1 MKDVL
6 ADAIKSHYNNK
17 DYTEVVRDALL
28 CMATEIR
35 KKSDLADDDGVDLI
49 NKAFSEKN
57 PLIKINKLSTT
68 TEKNKQAGI
77 RDLSKGLIEYFR
89 NPMSHSKQTYSKRI
103 ADAILVLLDDVI
115 LDEIMDSRSI
125 NSIEDW
131 FLEISNDLFPNT
143 ERYATNLVTTIPE
156 NKRLDLSVLL
166 YQNRDKLTKSKDKV
180 INELLK
186 NLKPEEFKEYCEV
199 IEKDLFGKIDEN
211 QIISLL
217 KFITEA
223 IWTNFSE
230 LTKTKLEDL
239 ILENTK
245 TLEIVDYEDF
255 NEGYIHYENGTI
267 LVNCLHILNLFSNK
281 MDIIDILFEKY
292 IDCNEPTQIFITDN
306 YINIMINDNVDI
318 KESFVDYIIERLKY
332 RNKPYWYDR
341 IRKIIQNLTKDSKW
355 YMRLHT
361 AFNVDIEEM
370 PFKIEADDLPFK
382 NSEKVGD

>member
-6 ADAIKSHYNNK
+6 SDAVKSHYNNK

-28 CMATEIR
+28 CMTTEIR
-35 KKSDLADDDGVDLI
+35 KKSNLTDDDGVDLI

-57 PLIKINKLSTT
+57 PLIKINKLSNT

-89 NPMSHSKQTYSKRI
+89 NPMSHSKQIYSKRI
-103 ADAILVLLDDVI
+103 ADAILVLLDDII
-115 LDEIMDSRSI
+115 LDEIIDSKSI
-125 NSIEDW
+125 NNTEDW
-131 FLEISNDLFPNT
+131 FLEISNELFPNT
-143 ERYATNLVTTIPE
+143 ERYATSLVSTIPE
-156 NKRLDLSVLL
+156 NKRLDLSVML

-223 IWTNFSE
+223 IWKNFSE
-230 LTKTKLEDL
+230 LTRTKLEDL

-245 TLEIVDYEDF
+245 TLEIVDYNDF

-281 MDIIDILFEKY
+281 IDIINILFEKY
-292 IDCNEPTQIFITDN
+292 IDCNETTQIFITDN
-306 YINIMINDNVDI
+306 YISIMINENVDI
-318 KESFVDYIIERLKY
+318 REDFINYIIERLKY
-332 RNKPYWYDR
+332 RNKPYWYDK
-341 IRKIIQNLTKDSKW
+341 IRKTIQNLPKDSKW

-361 AFNVDIEEM
+361 AFNIDIEEM
-370 PFKIEADDLPFK
+370 PFKIEADDLPF
-382 NSEKVGD
+382 

>member
-28 CMATEIR
+28 CIATEIR

-255 NEGYIHYENGTI
+255 NEGYIHYENGTV

-370 PFKIEADDLPFK
+370 PFKIEVDDLPF
-382 NSEKVGD
+382 

>member
-115 LDEIMDSRSI
+115 LDEIMYSRSI

-370 PFKIEADDLPFK
+370 PFKIEVDDLPF
-382 NSEKVGD
+382 

>member
-6 ADAIKSHYNNK
+6 SDAVKSHYNNK

-28 CMATEIR
+28 CMTTEIR
-35 KKSDLADDDGVDLI
+35 KKSNLTDDDGVDLI

-57 PLIKINKLSTT
+57 PLIKINKLSNT

-89 NPMSHSKQTYSKRI
+89 NPMSHSKQIYSKRI
-103 ADAILVLLDDVI
+103 ADAILVLLDDII
-115 LDEIMDSRSI
+115 LDEIIDSKSI
-125 NSIEDW
+125 NNTEDW
-131 FLEISNDLFPNT
+131 FLEISNELFPNT
-143 ERYATNLVTTIPE
+143 ERYATSLVSTIPE
-156 NKRLDLSVLL
+156 NKRLDLSVML

-223 IWTNFSE
+223 IWKNFSE
-230 LTKTKLEDL
+230 LTRTKLEDL

-245 TLEIVDYEDF
+245 TLEIVDYNDF

-267 LVNCLHILNLFSNK
+267 LANCLHILNLFSNK
-281 MDIIDILFEKY
+281 IDIIDILFEKY

-306 YINIMINDNVDI
+306 YISIMINENVDI
-318 KESFVDYIIERLKY
+318 REDFINYIIEKLKH
-332 RNKPYWYDR
+332 RNKPYWYYK
-341 IRKIIQNLTKDSKW
+341 IRKIIQNLAKDSKW
-355 YMRLHT
+355 YIRLHT
-361 AFNVDIEEM
+361 AFNIDIEEM
-370 PFKIEADDLPFK
+370 PFKIEADDLPF
-382 NSEKVGD
+382 

>member
-35 KKSDLADDDGVDLI
+35 KKSNLTDDDGVDLI

-57 PLIKINKLSTT
+57 PLIKINKLATT

-115 LDEIMDSRSI
+115 LDEIIDSRSI

-131 FLEISNDLFPNT
+131 FLEISNELFPNT

-156 NKRLDLSVLL
+156 NKRLDLSVML
-166 YQNRDKLTKSKDKV
+166 YQNRDKLTKPKDKV

-199 IEKDLFGKIDEN
+199 IEKDLFGKIDED

-267 LVNCLHILNLFSNK
+267 LVNCLHILDLFSNK
-281 MDIIDILFEKY
+281 MDIINILFEKY
-292 IDCNEPTQIFITDN
+292 IDCNEQTQIFITDN
-306 YINIMINDNVDI
+306 YINVMINDNVDI
-318 KESFVDYIIERLKY
+318 KESFVDYLIERLKY
-332 RNKPYWYDR
+332 KNKPYWYDK
-341 IRKIIQNLTKDSKW
+341 IRKIIRNLSKDSKW

-370 PFKIEADDLPFK
+370 PFKIEADDLPF
-382 NSEKVGD
+382 

>member
-1 MKDVL
+1 MKNVL

-370 PFKIEADDLPFK
+370 PFKIEADDLPF
-382 NSEKVGD
+382 

>member
-6 ADAIKSHYNNK
+6 SDAVKSHYNNK

-28 CMATEIR
+28 CMTTEIR
-35 KKSDLADDDGVDLI
+35 KKSNLTDDDGVDLI

-57 PLIKINKLSTT
+57 PLIKINKLSNT

-89 NPMSHSKQTYSKRI
+89 NPMSHSKQIYSKRI
-103 ADAILVLLDDVI
+103 ADAILVLLDDII
-115 LDEIMDSRSI
+115 LDEIIDSKSI
-125 NSIEDW
+125 NNTEDW
-131 FLEISNDLFPNT
+131 FLEISNELFPNT
-143 ERYATNLVTTIPE
+143 ERYATNLVSTIPE
-156 NKRLDLSVLL
+156 NKRLDLSVML

-223 IWTNFSE
+223 IWKNFSE
-230 LTKTKLEDL
+230 LTRTKLEDL

-245 TLEIVDYEDF
+245 TLEIVDYNDF

-267 LVNCLHILNLFSNK
+267 LANCLHILNLFSNK
-281 MDIIDILFEKY
+281 IDIIDILFEKY

-306 YINIMINDNVDI
+306 YISIMINENVDI
-318 KESFVDYIIERLKY
+318 REDFINYIIEKLKH
-332 RNKPYWYDR
+332 RNKPYWYYK
-341 IRKIIQNLTKDSKW
+341 IRKIIQNLAKDSKW
-355 YMRLHT
+355 YIRLHT
-361 AFNVDIEEM
+361 AFNIDIEEM
-370 PFKIEADDLPFK
+370 PFKIEADDLPF
-382 NSEKVGD
+382 

>member
-6 ADAIKSHYNNK
+6 SDAVKSHYNNK

-28 CMATEIR
+28 CMTTEIR
-35 KKSDLADDDGVDLI
+35 KKSNLTDDDGVDLI

-57 PLIKINKLSTT
+57 PLIKINKLSNT

-89 NPMSHSKQTYSKRI
+89 NPMSHSKQIYSKRI
-103 ADAILVLLDDVI
+103 ADAILVLLDDII
-115 LDEIMDSRSI
+115 LDEIIDSKSI
-125 NSIEDW
+125 NNTEDW
-131 FLEISNDLFPNT
+131 FLEISNELFPNT
-143 ERYATNLVTTIPE
+143 ERYATSLVSAIPE
-156 NKRLDLSVLL
+156 NKRLDLSVML

-306 YINIMINDNVDI
+306 YISIMINENVDI
-318 KESFVDYIIERLKY
+318 REDFIDYIIERLKY
-332 RNKPYWYDR
+332 RNKPYWYDK
-341 IRKIIQNLTKDSKW
+341 IRKTIQNLTKDSKW

-361 AFNVDIEEM
+361 AFNIDVEEM
-370 PFKIEADDLPFK
+370 PFKIEADDLPF
-382 NSEKVGD
+382 

>member
-318 KESFVDYIIERLKY
+318 KESFVDYIIERVKY

-370 PFKIEADDLPFK
+370 PFKIEADDLPF
-382 NSEKVGD
+382 

>member
-332 RNKPYWYDR
+332 RNKPYWYVR

-370 PFKIEADDLPFK
+370 PFKIEADDLPF
-382 NSEKVGD
+382 

>member
-6 ADAIKSHYNNK
+6 SDAVKSHYNNK

-28 CMATEIR
+28 CMTTEIR
-35 KKSDLADDDGVDLI
+35 KKSNLTDDDGVDLI

-57 PLIKINKLSTT
+57 PLIKINKLSNT

-89 NPMSHSKQTYSKRI
+89 NPMSHSKQIYSKRI
-103 ADAILVLLDDVI
+103 ADAILVLLDDII
-115 LDEIMDSRSI
+115 LDEIIDSKSI
-125 NSIEDW
+125 NNTEDW
-131 FLEISNDLFPNT
+131 FLEISNELFPNT
-143 ERYATNLVTTIPE
+143 ERYATSLVSTIPE
-156 NKRLDLSVLL
+156 NKRLDLSVML

-223 IWTNFSE
+223 IWKNFSE
-230 LTKTKLEDL
+230 LTRTKLEDL

-245 TLEIVDYEDF
+245 TLEIVDYNDF

-267 LVNCLHILNLFSNK
+267 LANCLHILNLFSNK
-281 MDIIDILFEKY
+281 IDLIDILFEKY

-306 YINIMINDNVDI
+306 YISIMINENVDI
-318 KESFVDYIIERLKY
+318 REDFINYIIERLKY
-332 RNKPYWYDR
+332 RNKPYWYDK
-341 IRKIIQNLTKDSKW
+341 IRKTIQNLTKDSKW

-361 AFNVDIEEM
+361 AFNIDIEEM
-370 PFKIEADDLPFK
+370 PFKIEADDLPF
-382 NSEKVGD
+382 

>member
-370 PFKIEADDLPFK
+370 PFKIEADDLPFLK
-382 NSEKVGD
+382 

>member
-103 ADAILVLLDDVI
+103 VDAILVLLDDVI

-370 PFKIEADDLPFK
+370 PFKIEADDLPF
-382 NSEKVGD
+382 

>member
-1 MKDVL
+1 MKDIL
-6 ADAIKSHYNNK
+6 SDAVKSHYNNK

-28 CMATEIR
+28 CMTTEIR
-35 KKSDLADDDGVDLI
+35 KKSNLTDDDGVDLI

-57 PLIKINKLSTT
+57 PLIKINKLTTT

-89 NPMSHSKQTYSKRI
+89 NPMSHSKQIYSKRI

-115 LDEIMDSRSI
+115 LDEIIDSKSI
-125 NSIEDW
+125 NSTEDW
-131 FLEISNDLFPNT
+131 FLEISNELFPNT
-143 ERYATNLVTTIPE
+143 ERYATNLVATIPE
-156 NKRLDLSVLL
+156 NKRLDLSVML
-166 YQNRDKLTKSKDKV
+166 YQNRDKLTKPKDKV

-230 LTKTKLEDL
+230 LTKAKLEDL

-355 YMRLHT
+355 YIRLHT

-370 PFKIEADDLPFK
+370 PFKIEADDLPF
-382 NSEKVGD
+382 

>member
-6 ADAIKSHYNNK
+6 ADAIKSHYNNR

-370 PFKIEADDLPFK
+370 PFKIEVDDLPF
-382 NSEKVGD
+382 

>member
-230 LTKTKLEDL
+230 LTKTKLEDF

-370 PFKIEADDLPFK
+370 PFKIEADDLPF
-382 NSEKVGD
+382 

>member
-370 PFKIEADDLPFK
+370 PFKIGADDLPF
-382 NSEKVGD
+382 

>member
-89 NPMSHSKQTYSKRI
+89 NTMSHSKQTYSKRI

-370 PFKIEADDLPFK
+370 PFKIEADDLPF
-382 NSEKVGD
+382 

>member
-341 IRKIIQNLTKDSKW
+341 NRKIIQNLTKDSKW

-370 PFKIEADDLPFK
+370 PFKIEADDLPF
-382 NSEKVGD
+382 

>member
-131 FLEISNDLFPNT
+131 FLEISNDLFP
-143 ERYATNLVTTIPE
+143 I
-156 NKRLDLSVLL
+156 
-166 YQNRDKLTKSKDKV
+166 QKDM
-180 INELLK
+180 
-186 NLKPEEFKEYCEV
+186 
-199 IEKDLFGKIDEN
+199 
-211 QIISLL
+211 Q
-217 KFITEA
+217 
-223 IWTNFSE
+223 
-230 LTKTKLEDL
+230 L
-239 ILENTK
+239 I
-245 TLEIVDYEDF
+245 
-255 NEGYIHYENGTI
+255 
-267 LVNCLHILNLFSNK
+267 
-281 MDIIDILFEKY
+281 
-292 IDCNEPTQIFITDN
+292 
-306 YINIMINDNVDI
+306 
-318 KESFVDYIIERLKY
+318 
-332 RNKPYWYDR
+332 
-341 IRKIIQNLTKDSKW
+341 
-355 YMRLHT
+355 
-361 AFNVDIEEM
+361 
-370 PFKIEADDLPFK
+370 
-382 NSEKVGD
+382 

>member
-166 YQNRDKLTKSKDKV
+166 YQNRDKLTKSKNKV

-281 MDIIDILFEKY
+281 LDIIDILFEKY

-370 PFKIEADDLPFK
+370 PFKIEVDDLPF
-382 NSEKVGD
+382 

>member
-6 ADAIKSHYNNK
+6 SDAVKSHYNNK

-28 CMATEIR
+28 CMTTEIR
-35 KKSDLADDDGVDLI
+35 KKSNLTDDDGVDLI

-57 PLIKINKLSTT
+57 PLIKINKLSNT

-89 NPMSHSKQTYSKRI
+89 NPMSHSKQIYSKRI
-103 ADAILVLLDDVI
+103 ADAILVLLDDII
-115 LDEIMDSRSI
+115 LDEIIDSKSI
-125 NSIEDW
+125 NNTEDW
-131 FLEISNDLFPNT
+131 FLEISNELFPNT
-143 ERYATNLVTTIPE
+143 ERYATRLVSTIPE
-156 NKRLDLSVLL
+156 NKRLDLSVML

-223 IWTNFSE
+223 IWKNFSE
-230 LTKTKLEDL
+230 LTRTKLEDL

-245 TLEIVDYEDF
+245 TLEIVDYNDF

-267 LVNCLHILNLFSNK
+267 LANCLHILNLFSNK
-281 MDIIDILFEKY
+281 IDLIDILFEKY

-306 YINIMINDNVDI
+306 YISIMINENVDI
-318 KESFVDYIIERLKY
+318 REDFINYIIEKLKH
-332 RNKPYWYDR
+332 RNKPYWYYK
-341 IRKIIQNLTKDSKW
+341 IRKIIQNLAKDSKW
-355 YMRLHT
+355 YIRLHT
-361 AFNVDIEEM
+361 AFNIDIEEM
-370 PFKIEADDLPFK
+370 PFKIEADDLPF
-382 NSEKVGD
+382 

>member
-131 FLEISNDLFPNT
+131 FLEISNDLFSNT

-370 PFKIEADDLPFK
+370 PFKIEADDLPF
-382 NSEKVGD
+382 

>member
-230 LTKTKLEDL
+230 LTKTKLEAL

-370 PFKIEADDLPFK
+370 PFKIEADDLPF
-382 NSEKVGD
+382 

>member
-68 TEKNKQAGI
+68 TEKNKLAGI

-370 PFKIEADDLPFK
+370 PFKIEADDLPF
-382 NSEKVGD
+382 

>member
-255 NEGYIHYENGTI
+255 NEGYIHYENGTV

-370 PFKIEADDLPFK
+370 PFKIEVDDLPF
-382 NSEKVGD
+382 

>member
-89 NPMSHSKQTYSKRI
+89 NPMSHSKQTYSERI

-370 PFKIEADDLPFK
+370 PFKIEVDDLPF
-382 NSEKVGD
+382 

>member
-370 PFKIEADDLPFK
+370 PFKIEADDLPF
-382 NSEKVGD
+382 

>member
-361 AFNVDIEEM
+361 AFSVDIEEM
-370 PFKIEADDLPFK
+370 PFKIEADDLPF
-382 NSEKVGD
+382 

>member
-115 LDEIMDSRSI
+115 LDKIMDSRSI

-370 PFKIEADDLPFK
+370 PFKIEVDDLPF
-382 NSEKVGD
+382 

>member
-6 ADAIKSHYNNK
+6 SDAVKSHYNNK

-28 CMATEIR
+28 CMTTEIR
-35 KKSDLADDDGVDLI
+35 KKSNLTDDDGVDLI

-57 PLIKINKLSTT
+57 PLIKINKLTTT

-89 NPMSHSKQTYSKRI
+89 NPMSHSKQIYSKRI

-115 LDEIMDSRSI
+115 LDEIIDSKSI
-125 NSIEDW
+125 NSTEDW
-131 FLEISNDLFPNT
+131 FLEISNELFPNT
-143 ERYATNLVTTIPE
+143 ERYATNLVATIPE
-156 NKRLDLSVLL
+156 NKRLDLSVML
-166 YQNRDKLTKSKDKV
+166 YQNRDKLTKPKDKV

-245 TLEIVDYEDF
+245 TLEIVDCEDF

-370 PFKIEADDLPFK
+370 PFKIEADDLPF
-382 NSEKVGD
+382 

>member
-17 DYTEVVRDALL
+17 DYTEVVREALL

-370 PFKIEADDLPFK
+370 PFKIEADDLPF
-382 NSEKVGD
+382 